1 MFAAILHRRYGS
13 IVEVVREP
21 VLGRPLVSAAVV
33 IEVANSVFIA
43 RSSFLVFGACRVC
56 SIGVKHVERLL

>member
-21 VLGRPLVSAAVV
+21 FLGRPLMFAVAV
-33 IEVANSVFIA
+33 IAVAKSVFTF
-43 RSSFLVFGACRVC
+43 R
-56 SIGVKHVERLL
+56 